1 MTFEKRIIS
10 VGRKEYEVIHCRG
23 EGQCTCRSCEA
34 AGKYGR
40 HWTDWMYKL
49 SEESE
54 ELFCIDCLKEKLI
67 NKRENEAYLRGFS
80 DGCEYT
86 TKIEELAAIN
96 EELQAQII
104 DLKTELNGYITD
116 QSIWLA
122 RNDYLEKENKE
133 LYDSYHKGYAVGYEY
148 GKQDALTAD
157 RAEPKKQKRKKK
169 DDNQPVPGQL
179 TIFDVMPELEVTDNV
194 K

>member
-10 VGRKEYEVIHCRG
+10 VGRREYEVVHCRG

-40 HWTDWMYKL
+40 HWTDWMYKFN
-49 SEESE
+49 EESE

-67 NKRENEAYLRGFS
+67 NERENEAYLRGFD
-80 DGCEYT
+80 DGNEYA
-86 TKIEELAAIN
+86 TKIEELTTIN
-96 EELQAQII
+96 EGLQKQVDELKA
-104 DLKTELNGYITD
+104 ELNGYITD
-116 QSIWLA
+116 QKIWLA

-133 LYDSYHKGYAVGYEY
+133 LHDSYHKGYAVGYEY

-157 RAEPKKQKRKKK
+157 RAGPKKQKRKKK
-169 DDNQPVPGQL
+169 DDSQPLPGQL
-179 TIFDVMPELEVTDNV
+179 SIFMFMEDSDE
-194 K
+194 

>member
-49 SEESE
+49 NEESE

-67 NKRENEAYLRGFS
+67 NERENEAYLRGFE
-80 DGCEYT
+80 DGNDYA
-86 TKIEELAAIN
+86 TKIEELTAIN
-96 EELQAQII
+96 ERLQQQLTETQEEYNKVLTQLLEAQ
-104 DLKTELNGYITD
+104 KP
-116 QSIWLA
+116 A
-122 RNDYLEKENKE
+122 
-133 LYDSYHKGYAVGYEY
+133 
-148 GKQDALTAD
+148 
-157 RAEPKKQKRKKK
+157 KKK
-169 DDNQPVPGQL
+169 KAQKDTIKPVPGQL
-179 TIFDVMPELEVTDNV
+179 SIFDREDY
-194 K
+194 

>member
-1 MTFEKRIIS
+1 
-10 VGRKEYEVIHCRG
+10 
-23 EGQCTCRSCEA
+23 
-34 AGKYGR
+34 
-40 HWTDWMYKL
+40 MYKL
-49 SEESE
+49 SEDSE
-54 ELFCIDCLKEKLI
+54 ELFCADCLREYFIKQ
-67 NKRENEAYLRGFS
+67 RENEAYQKGFS

-96 EELQAQII
+96 EDLQKQVDELQV
-104 DLKTELNGYITD
+104 LVNGYIVD
-116 QSIWLA
+116 QGIWLS

-169 DDNQPVPGQL
+169 DDTQPLPGQL
-179 TIFDVMPELEVTDNV
+179 SIFMFMEGSDEQEG
-194 K
+194 